1 MYWQISVHRKP
12 AISSYMLYVI
22 LLTHFLEFL
31 SCVGCPII
39 SLNTAGENHAGI
51 QHSWTQNSES
61 EESIYGNLDIFIAF
75 WSFKERTNSIS
86 IPFLEN
92 ELSWGVQCHQD
103 SLVSYCSFSFH
114 TGVTCIDKF
123 LYIGSQQFPVNSG
136 CHCRL
141 HFYSAQMSRKWVIME
156 MGSKSLSKYI
166 NDIPSLSTESLV
178 SFKVY
183 TLKSELGS
191 ELRKLMI
198 FSACALDWFW
208 KVLSSGIE

>member
-1 MYWQISVHRKP
+1 MYVHRKS

-51 QHSWTQNSES
+51 QHSLTQNTES

-75 WSFKERTNSIS
+75 WCFKERTNSIS

-92 ELSWGVQCHQD
+92 EWSWGVQCHQD
-103 SLVSYCSFSFH
+103 SLDSYCSFSFH

-123 LYIGSQQFPVNSG
+123 LYVGSQQFPVI
-136 CHCRL
+136 CFML
-141 HFYSAQMSRKWVIME
+141 YF
-156 MGSKSLSKYI
+156 
-166 NDIPSLSTESLV
+166 
-178 SFKVY
+178 
-183 TLKSELGS
+183 
-191 ELRKLMI
+191 
-198 FSACALDWFW
+198 
-208 KVLSSGIE
+208 